1 MHPLPFLVRMRSIT
15 LLSSFFMSLALKETT
30 AIEHNTHDLIS
41 IFNETF
47 SKAFNTRLIKGGD
60 EPLYS
65 PASKQCHYH
74 QIIFAHGYYS
84 SGLHE
89 ISHWCLAGKE
99 RRLLEDFGYW
109 YIPDGR
115 NEKQQ
120 KTFEQVEIKPQAIE
134 WALCIAAQKKFN
146 VSADNLN
153 GFEADTHEFK
163 RNVHHQ
169 VQQYLKGGFP
179 HCAQQ
184 FIEALAVFYQTPL
197 PLCIEQFQLD

>member
-1 MHPLPFLVRMRSIT
+1 
-15 LLSSFFMSLALKETT
+15 MSLTLRPSVV
-30 AIEHNTHDLIS
+30 IEHNYNDLIA
-41 IFNETF
+41 IFNDTF
-47 SKAFNTRLIKGGD
+47 VEEFNTRLVKGDD

-65 PASKQCHYH
+65 PANEQCHYH

-115 NEKQQ
+115 NEQQQ

-134 WALCIAAQKKFN
+134 WALCVAAQKKFN

-153 GFEADTHEFK
+153 GFTADTSVFK
-163 RNVHHQ
+163 RNVYQQ
-169 VQQYLKGGFP
+169 VTQYLKDGFP
-179 HCAQQ
+179 VCAQQ
-184 FIEALAVFYQTPL
+184 FIDALAAFYQTSL
-197 PLCIEQFQLD
+197 PLSIEQFQLD